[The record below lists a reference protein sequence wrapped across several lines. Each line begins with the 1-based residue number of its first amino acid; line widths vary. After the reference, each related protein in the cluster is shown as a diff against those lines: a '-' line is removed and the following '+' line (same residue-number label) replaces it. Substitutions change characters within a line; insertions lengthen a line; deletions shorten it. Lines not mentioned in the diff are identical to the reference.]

1 MVASKAGW
9 AKAAAKLALTIA
21 ISAFSMATTPA
32 AAADPVSTARAAAL
46 RDCSFGC
53 PTTTG
58 VTRIEPDQLGSII
71 GFVDR
76 SWVRSQCACGISC

>member
-9 AKAAAKLALTIA
+9 AKAAAKLALTMA

-46 RDCSFGC
+46 RDCSWMSDNDWSC
-53 PTTTG
+53 AYRARS
-58 VTRIEPDQLGSII
+58 TRVYYRL
-71 GFVDR
+71 R
-76 SWVRSQCACGISC
+76 R